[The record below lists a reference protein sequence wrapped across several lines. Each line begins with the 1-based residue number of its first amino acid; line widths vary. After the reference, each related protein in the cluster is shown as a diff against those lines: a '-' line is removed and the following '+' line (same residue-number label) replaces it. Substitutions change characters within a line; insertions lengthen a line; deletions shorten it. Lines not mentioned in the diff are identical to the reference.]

1 MTSMTSMSSMTAD
14 DWPALPQAVP
24 AAAPI
29 DLAALQLRVANL
41 ETELDA
47 AYYEEEEADWDLLE
61 AKADLKKYLLCRS
74 HKLNQIPLHLRSER
88 TTSMEMRAARYSMAV
103 METELWRLG
112 HKYTRSNVAEMRK
125 TPLLPGQSISNR
137 TWQKYLDDWPQCHF
151 RQSPGWG
158 AMRDETWELWLAYL
172 EKNGEQQVAK

>member
-1 MTSMTSMSSMTAD
+1 MTSMTSMMAD
-14 DWPALPQAVP
+14 DWPALPVAE
-24 AAAPI
+24 API
-29 DLAALQLRVANL
+29 DLPALRERVAKS
-41 ETELDA
+41 ETELEE
-47 AYYEEEEADWDLLE
+47 AYYEEEELDWDLLE

-88 TTSMEMRAARYSMAV
+88 TTSMEMRAARYSMAL

-172 EKNGEQQVAK
+172 EKNSEQQVAK

>member
-1 MTSMTSMSSMTAD
+1 MTSMTSMMAD
-14 DWPALPQAVP
+14 DWPALPVAE
-24 AAAPI
+24 API
-29 DLAALQLRVANL
+29 DLPALRERVAKS
-41 ETELDA
+41 ETELEE
-47 AYYEEEEADWDLLE
+47 AYYEEEELDWDLLE

-88 TTSMEMRAARYSMAV
+88 TTSMEMRAARYSMAL

>member
-1 MTSMTSMSSMTAD
+1 MPSMTAD

-24 AAAPI
+24 AEPPI
-29 DLAALQLRVANL
+29 DLPALRERVAKL
-41 ETELDA
+41 EKKLEEV
-47 AYYEEEEADWDLLE
+47 YYEEEEADWDLLE
-61 AKADLKKYLLCRS
+61 EKADLEKYLRRLS
-74 HKLNQIPLHLRSER
+74 HKLNQIPLHLRSQR

-151 RQSPGWG
+151 RQSSGWA

>member
-1 MTSMTSMSSMTAD
+1 MTSMTSMTSLTAD
-14 DWPALPQAVP
+14 DWPALPVALP
-24 AAAPI
+24 AEPPI
-29 DLAALQLRVANL
+29 DLPALRERVAKL
-41 ETELDA
+41 ETELEKV
-47 AYYEEEEADWDLLE
+47 YYEEEELDWDLLE
-61 AKADLKKYLLCRS
+61 AKADLEKYLLCRS
-74 HKLNQIPLHLRSER
+74 HKLNQIPLHLRSKR

-137 TWQKYLDDWPQCHF
+137 TWLKYLDDWPQCHF

-172 EKNGEQQVAK
+172 EKDGEQQVAK

>member
-1 MTSMTSMSSMTAD
+1 MTSMIAD
-14 DWPALPQAVP
+14 DCPALPVAE
-24 AAAPI
+24 API
-29 DLAALQLRVANL
+29 DLPALRERVAKS
-41 ETELDA
+41 ETELEE
-47 AYYEEEEADWDLLE
+47 AYYEEEELDWDLLE

-88 TTSMEMRAARYSMAV
+88 TTSMEMRAARYSMAL

-172 EKNGEQQVAK
+172 EKNSEQQVAK